1 MKRLLSVF
9 AIALTMCLLLT
20 SSQSGETPKLGFSA
34 VVVGVLDTELDGTSS
49 LFYWNG
55 ELWSCG
61 DHGKL
66 KLFALDTVS
75 AEVKETLTIPARV
88 NDMEEVTQDE
98 EYLYFGDFGNNSSVQ
113 RDDLRI
119 LRCRKSELSDGDSCH
134 FDTILFTYPGYQPG
148 PLEGIAETDF
158 DCEAMI
164 AAGDSLY
171 LFTKQWGSF
180 KTDCYA
186 LPKTSGSYTA
196 VPHGTLNA
204 EGLVTGACYR
214 PEMRLLVL
222 CGYNSVVQ
230 PFVYVLY
237 DFEGTDFFG
246 GQREKLLL
254 TNGMGTQTEGIATL
268 DGEHYYLTN
277 EHFTGLGNR
286 PAQLLSLDLTD
297 CLHDYLHPDT
307 SHVAISATSPRQTLA
322 LYPNPTSGVVYIS
335 GVEAHASVYDMQGHL
350 VAQSVGKRIDLSA
363 QPKGAYFVSLTDKNG
378 TKMCRTIV
386 KR

>member
-20 SSQSGETPKLGFSA
+20 SSQSGDIPKSGYSA
-34 VVVGVLDTELDGTSS
+34 DVVGVLGTDLDGTST

-55 ELWSCG
+55 ELWTCN

-66 KLFALDTVS
+66 RLYALDSVS
-75 AEVKETLTIPARV
+75 AEVKDTLTILAKV

-98 EYLYFGDFGNNSSVQ
+98 AYLYFGDFGNNSSDQ
-113 RDDLRI
+113 RADLRI
-119 LRCRKSELSDGDSCH
+119 LRCRKSDISDGDSCH

-148 PLEGIAETDF
+148 RISGTETDF

-171 LFTKQWGSF
+171 LFTKQWNAF
-180 KTDCYA
+180 QTACYA
-186 LPKTSGSYTA
+186 LPKAPGNYTA

-230 PFVYVLY
+230 PFVYLLY

-254 TNGMGTQTEGIATL
+254 SNGIGTQTEGIATL

-277 EHFTGLGNR
+277 ERFTGFGSR

-307 SHVAISATSPRQTLA
+307 SHVGMSAVNQKQAIS
-322 LYPNPTSGVVYIS
+322 LYPNPTSGVVHIK
-335 GVEAHASVYDMQGHL
+335 GAKAQAAVYDMQGHL
-350 VAQSVGKRIDLSA
+350 VAQGEGGKIDLSS
-363 QPKGAYFVSLTDKNG
+363 QPKGAYFVTLTDGNG
-378 TKMCRTIV
+378 TKVCRTIV